1 MKKLLILLISVLVI
15 YCIYVDLQS
24 GTLPLSQVASAQEKE
39 IKSDKQE
46 KKNNTTYIEVTVK
59 PGDTVLSIL
68 EKNLK
73 GDLPVSI
80 TTVVKDFVDLNKV
93 EPEKI
98 QIGKKYK
105 IPMYQ

>member
-1 MKKLLILLISVLVI
+1 MKKLLILLISVIVI
-15 YCIYVDLQS
+15 YCVYYDLRT
-24 GTLPLSQVASAQEKE
+24 GTLPISTIASASENKT
-39 IKSDKQE
+39 KSDKVE
-46 KKNNTTYIEVTVK
+46 EKNNTTHIEVTVK

-68 EKNLK
+68 EKNQK

-80 TTVVKDFVDLNKV
+80 TTVVKDFKELNNV

-105 IPMYQ
+105 FPIY